1 MYMLDTYK
9 RFIATGGVGRGGD
22 NFDGP
27 QSLKP
32 GGSAL
37 KEDSFDSPDGA
48 L

>member
-1 MYMLDTYK
+1 MFDIFK
-9 RFIATGGVGRGGD
+9 RFTAKGVVGKGGD

-37 KEDSFDSPDGA
+37 KEDSFDSPDEA